1 VNDRPHFVVWLLGA
15 LLAAGIAF
23 ALATSAIEEAEEA
36 AITVTTTTTQAAGG
50 EHAVTASTT
59 TTTTIPDIE
68 ALIPLSVDSIRND
81 VAQSVGFVL
90 SQQGTG
96 SGVVISEDLMVT
108 NAHVAWPDYTVSI
121 VFLNGATHQGRVLAL
136 DPFVDLAIVDIS
148 GLSRRPAPIEIGS
161 TADLDVGDELFVVGY
176 PSPDE
181 FTPEPTVDSG
191 AVVGFTDWEFTGV
204 EWVTVAAPA
213 IGGQSGGAV
222 IDEYGRLVG
231 ISTFGSD
238 ESLTSISIDDVLEE
252 VDRML
257 ESTTVRGLGPRVL
270 PHAGARRAND
280 ISLEG
285 EWDQQLLFGW
295 WPSETAVSVAWA
307 GGDGT
312 VEATTIAGGLVA
324 AADDAIELV
333 PEFTFPVVVF
343 ATAGSGSSEGTIES
357 SLPLIAYEDPD
368 HGKHLERGGA
378 TPGIFEVSG
387 DMDFFYIDLVAGEE
401 LSIAL
406 ESAARTRLRI
416 YGPDGDELAKD
427 IDLSGFIGND
437 ASVEITA
444 EMAGRHVV
452 AVEST
457 MSTVSGYMVIVE

>member
-176 PSPDE
+176 P
-181 FTPEPTVDSG
+181 
-191 AVVGFTDWEFTGV
+191 
-204 EWVTVAAPA
+204 
-213 IGGQSGGAV
+213 
-222 IDEYGRLVG
+222 
-231 ISTFGSD
+231 
-238 ESLTSISIDDVLEE
+238 
-252 VDRML
+252 
-257 ESTTVRGLGPRVL
+257 
-270 PHAGARRAND
+270 
-280 ISLEG
+280 
-285 EWDQQLLFGW
+285 
-295 WPSETAVSVAWA
+295 
-307 GGDGT
+307 
-312 VEATTIAGGLVA
+312 
-324 AADDAIELV
+324 
-333 PEFTFPVVVF
+333 
-343 ATAGSGSSEGTIES
+343 
-357 SLPLIAYEDPD
+357 
-368 HGKHLERGGA
+368 
-378 TPGIFEVSG
+378 
-387 DMDFFYIDLVAGEE
+387 
-401 LSIAL
+401 
-406 ESAARTRLRI
+406 
-416 YGPDGDELAKD
+416 
-427 IDLSGFIGND
+427 
-437 ASVEITA
+437 
-444 EMAGRHVV
+444 
-452 AVEST
+452 
-457 MSTVSGYMVIVE
+457 